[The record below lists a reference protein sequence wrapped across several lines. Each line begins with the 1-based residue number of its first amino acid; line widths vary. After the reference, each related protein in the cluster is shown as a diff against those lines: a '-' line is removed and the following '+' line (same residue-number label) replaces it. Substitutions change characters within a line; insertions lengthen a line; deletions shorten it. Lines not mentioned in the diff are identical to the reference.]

1 MSPVL
6 VADMDRT
13 VMEEEEIVSDFAG
26 QRIGPFRATRDKA
39 FSHARSTPTART
51 PGASSSWVNGF
62 EQMVQQTS
70 RLSGVVALLAAA
82 SGIGYFFFF

>member
-26 QRIGPFRATRDKA
+26 QRIGPFQAARDKA
-39 FSHARSTPTART
+39 LARKRS
-51 PGASSSWVNGF
+51 ASAAGKPDAASSWVDGF
-62 EQMVQQTS
+62 EQMVQRTS

-82 SGIGYFFFF
+82 GGIGYYFFF